1 MEGTTKLNIG
11 NKADCIAALGK
22 PMKKEK
28 GESVEKTFENLM
40 LQFMDARLKAGKES
54 GTLNEGIAGNALTET
69 VLEAISLEDLSVMVE
84 KRVFSGLESMKAL
97 DKPVLEEEEF
107 ECIACDGLILEDASL
122 VAQGKIALASLEH
135 PAELFEMPKALPT
148 SQEATEDVCLES
160 GQGSTV
166 DLMGNHPMKAGSVDE
181 KTFIPRAG
189 WPKAET
195 LSPSMEAVGGRDV
208 VNAPMIELSQNFKVD
223 SMAEAGS
230 ISPSRGEFS
239 PVAAMPQK
247 FRASE
252 PDKIQASKDAES
264 VKPENGFLNS
274 ARGQS
279 ILNRLTEMQS
289 KERGGS
295 ETLKT
300 AKMEDLTEAEVF
312 TKRFV
317 SEKTMLAEDVEVES
331 SGKQGTKRQ
340 SLDSGIKVFNGI
352 PVNAQQNVGPE
363 IVKGETAN
371 PGRSIENL
379 EEIGEKIDFG
389 MDRVRENGE
398 SVIRV
403 RLKPEELGR
412 IEIRLV
418 QENGIVKGSIFVENE
433 GIKEQLSN
441 FLSEDRFL
449 QSQDGIKPKDIEV
462 SVFNQQAGTSKDFGQ
477 GDFDFQ
483 KESRNGGFSESF
495 KETGDNAWQQG
506 EEGQEIQRGLDL
518 FA

>member
-22 PMKKEK
+22 PMKKAE
-28 GESVEKTFENLM
+28 GESVEKTFENFM
-40 LQFMDARLKAGKES
+40 SQFIGCSKPSGNH
-54 GTLNEGIAGNALTET
+54 GTLLDGIAKKSLDES
-69 VLEAISLEDLSVMVE
+69 VLEVISREDLSEVLENGIFPGM
-84 KRVFSGLESMKAL
+84 ESMKAF
-97 DKPVLEEEEF
+97 DKPILEVAGSKRASCDSEFLEETKAI
-107 ECIACDGLILEDASL
+107 C
-122 VAQGKIALASLEH
+122 LEH
-135 PAELFEMPKALPT
+135 N
-148 SQEATEDVCLES
+148 
-160 GQGSTV
+160 QGSTE
-166 DLMGNHPMKAGSVDE
+166 DLMGKLSLKAGSIDE

-195 LSPSMEAVGGRDV
+195 LSSSMEAVGGGDV

-223 SMAEAGS
+223 SMAEEGS

-239 PVAAMPQK
+239 PFAAIPQK

-252 PDKIQASKDAES
+252 PGNIEASKDAGP
-264 VKPENGFLNS
+264 VKPENGLLNS
-274 ARGQS
+274 ARGQRL
-279 ILNRLTEMQS
+279 LNRLTEMQS
-289 KERGGS
+289 KESGGS

-300 AKMEDLTEAEVF
+300 AKMDDLTEDEVF

-317 SEKTMLAEDVEVES
+317 SEKTMLAEDGEVES

-352 PVNAQQNVGPE
+352 PVNAQQNAGPE

-398 SVIRV
+398 SVVRV

-433 GIKEQLSN
+433 GIKEQLSK
-441 FLSEDRFL
+441 FISEDRFL
-449 QSQDGIKPKDIEV
+449 QSQDGIKAKDIEV

-477 GDFDFQ
+477 GAFDFQ
-483 KESRNGGFSESF
+483 KESRNGGFSGSF
-495 KETGDNAWQQG
+495 KEIGDNAWQQG

-518 FA
+518 LA